1 VLKNKSISV
10 DIISPCQRA
19 FDVFLRRS
27 HWADGQIVWP
37 PLDGEF
43 ICSGPTLCAFLRL
56 PNMKVTPESLKLIDC
71 AWMAAISAHL
81 RSDVSASNVDIFQES
96 CITDF
101 LEVVDED
108 R

>member
-1 VLKNKSISV
+1 
-10 DIISPCQRA
+10 
-19 FDVFLRRS
+19 
-27 HWADGQIVWP
+27 
-37 PLDGEF
+37 
-43 ICSGPTLCAFLRL
+43 
-56 PNMKVTPESLKLIDC
+56 MKVTPESLKLIDC

-96 CITDF
+96 CITDI